1 MHNIRRFC
9 AHDQQSSACRPA
21 SYDMTGQQR
30 HRFADAQRRTGRAE
44 ALARQIIP
52 GVCLVLAAISLTGCG
67 KTMQHTATEQLVLS
81 DAVDRSVASI
91 DFTPLSGAK
100 CYLDTVN
107 LRVVDSKRLVEAPYV
122 ISSLRNQV
130 IAAGCLLVDDRGEAE
145 IVLEPRLGTL
155 GADTHE
161 VTYGVPS
168 SNLLSQ
174 AAALMPA
181 TPPIPTIP
189 EISLA
194 KKDDQSGA
202 AKIAVFAYDAQ
213 SGRPVWQSGMSIARS
228 TSRSFWVFGV
238 GPFQS
243 GTVHDS
249 PQFAG
254 TQMSLP
260 LAERKRATG
269 ESRQT
274 ISIRDS
280 FLFDTLPEPVAEET
294 AMVDPEAAQ

>member
-1 MHNIRRFC
+1 
-9 AHDQQSSACRPA
+9 
-21 SYDMTGQQR
+21 MTGQQR
-30 HRFADAQRRTGRAE
+30 HRFVCAHPQTGGSRYSTPRFCAGT
-44 ALARQIIP
+44 I
-52 GVCLVLAAISLTGCG
+52 LVLAAISLTGCG

-100 CYLDTVN
+100 CFLDTVN
-107 LRVVDSKRLVEAPYV
+107 LQSVNSKKLVDAPYV

-130 IAAGCLLVDDRGEAE
+130 IAAGCLLVEDRSQAE
-145 IVLEPRLGTL
+145 VVLEPRLGTL

-213 SGRPVWQSGMSIARS
+213 SGRPIWQSGMSIARS
-228 TSRSFWVFGV
+228 TSHSFWVFGV

-243 GTVHDS
+243 GTVHDA

-254 TQMSLP
+254 SQMSLP
-260 LAERKRATG
+260 LAERKHTAA
-269 ESRQT
+269 ESRQA
-274 ISIRDS
+274 ISIKDT
-280 FLFDTLPEPVAEET
+280 FLFDTLPAPIAEET
-294 AMVDPEAAQ
+294 AMVAPEPAK

>member
-1 MHNIRRFC
+1 MPGR
-9 AHDQQSSACRPA
+9 SS
-21 SYDMTGQQR
+21 TGQQR
-30 HRFADAQRRTGRAE
+30 HRFPAAQPPADQSRPSTQQYI
-44 ALARQIIP
+44 ARI
-52 GVCLVLAAISLTGCG
+52 LLTLAAISLTGCG

-91 DFTPLSGAK
+91 DFTPLGGAK
-100 CYLDTVN
+100 CYLDTSN
-107 LRVVDSKRLVEAPYV
+107 LKSVEPKSLVDASYV
-122 ISSLRNQV
+122 ISSLRNQ
-130 IAAGCLLVDDRGEAE
+130 ILAAGCLLVADRSLAE
-145 IVLEPRLGTL
+145 VVLEPRLGTL
-155 GADTHE
+155 AADAHE

-202 AKIAVFAYDAQ
+202 AKIAVFAYDAE
-213 SGRPVWQSGMSIARS
+213 SGRPLWQSGMAIARS
-228 TSRSFWVFGV
+228 TSRSFWIFGV

-254 TQMSLP
+254 SKMSLP
-260 LAERKRATG
+260 LTERQRKAT
-269 ESRQT
+269 ESRQA
-274 ISIRDS
+274 ISLKDT

-294 AMVDPEAAQ
+294 AMVTPEPAE